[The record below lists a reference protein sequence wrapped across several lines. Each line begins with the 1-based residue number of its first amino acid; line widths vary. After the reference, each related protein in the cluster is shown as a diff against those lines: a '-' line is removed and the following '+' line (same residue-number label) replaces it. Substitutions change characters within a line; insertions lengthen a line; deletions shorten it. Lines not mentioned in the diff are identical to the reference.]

1 MSKNTK
7 FFTMLIFLCL
17 AATYTTYLTQAR
29 ERESVPS
36 RESFEKFPD
45 ELGAWHKANTQILD
59 NRVLGLLAPDDY
71 ISRTY
76 VNTQGQPIFLFIA
89 YYLSQRSGKTLHSPQ
104 NCLPGAGWEI
114 VQQDRLS
121 LPDDP
126 SAIINDFT
134 IAKQDERLLT
144 YYWYQGRGRVQA
156 SEYWDKIYGVQDAV
170 FKNRTDA
177 ALVRVMIGTAGKSE
191 LDEKAKAAAM
201 DFIKQIRAELPRFI
215 PN

>member
-7 FFTMLIFLCL
+7 YFAMLIFMCM
-17 AATYTTYLTQAR
+17 AAVYTTYLTQAR
-29 ERESVPS
+29 ERENVPP
-36 RESFEKFPD
+36 RESFADFPD
-45 ELGAWHKANTQILD
+45 QLGDWRKTDTQELD

-71 ISRTY
+71 MSRTY
-76 VNTQGQPIFLFIA
+76 VNTAGQPVYLFVA

-114 VQQDRLS
+114 VQQNRLR
-121 LPDDP
+121 LPDD
-126 SAIINDFT
+126 STAIINDFT
-134 IAKQDERLLT
+134 VAKQNERLVT

-177 ALVRVMIGTAGKSE
+177 ALVRVMIGSNGQPE
-191 LDEKAKAAAM
+191 HDEKAKLAAL
-201 DFIKQIRAELPRFI
+201 DFIKQIRTELPRFI